1 MINNKRLFKND
12 IYAFSCVII
21 FSVTKIPYSIICIKK
36 CSYLYEQSIHD
47 GFVSLILNSDSDPK
61 IGAPKPQHSQVIR
74 QDLKSQ
80 DKTQELTRTKKCK
93 RSGISGFSA
102 TFDIK
107 GRHYVRRRRP

>member
-74 QDLKSQ
+74 QDLKTRV
-80 DKTQELTRTKKCK
+80 KTRLKN
-93 RSGISGFSA
+93 
-102 TFDIK
+102 
-107 GRHYVRRRRP
+107 